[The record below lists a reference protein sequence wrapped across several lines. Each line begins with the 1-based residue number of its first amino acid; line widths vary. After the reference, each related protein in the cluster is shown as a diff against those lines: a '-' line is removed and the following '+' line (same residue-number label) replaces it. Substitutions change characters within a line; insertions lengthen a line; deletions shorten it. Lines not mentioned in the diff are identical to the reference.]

1 MDEVDFAS
9 QKLNHKKERVL
20 GTSSC
25 NSDKNCLE
33 KSKEYGAISHS
44 ASTITT
50 YPQRFWVLTIF
61 SILAWFQC
69 CQWNTWG
76 PINQSV
82 MVGYGWGSDTV
93 AMMGNWGTI
102 SFVLFVTPM
111 CWLTTRY
118 GLRFGVLACSGLIA
132 FGTAL
137 RCVTMHT
144 TAFTILSHIAAICI
158 GTAGPVILS
167 APPMLAADWFPTK
180 ERTTATAIALT
191 SNGLGGLGSYLEPLI
206 VRSPGDNV
214 TQDEIKGDIRKLMF
228 IYAGF
233 GALLF
238 ISIAIY
244 FPSRP
249 PTPPSISSK
258 QEKLSF
264 KDSTIKILSNKATI
278 CILMTYSIGV
288 GIPFVWASVWN
299 FSFNSL
305 GINQNE
311 AMWIGLVQQL
321 SCGIAGILMGRV
333 TDIFYGYIRG
343 SIIILFLASAGF
355 FYWFFLLTSGTI
367 PMAVW
372 QVYVIIAIS
381 LGLIQ
386 GASVLTFELAV
397 EAAYPCSEVIV
408 GGILSVG
415 SNFIGLI
422 FLMLFLFPF
431 SGYNWVTYLLLGSS
445 FISVIPLL
453 FINDRYN
460 RSKIDRSDI
469 L

>member
-1 MDEVDFAS
+1 MDEVDFAT
-9 QKLNHKKERVL
+9 QKINHKKETL
-20 GTSSC
+20 QHTSDFK
-25 NSDKNCLE
+25 SDKSYLE
-33 KSKEYGAISHS
+33 ESREYGTTTPSPP
-44 ASTITT
+44 TIRT
-50 YPQRFWVLTIF
+50 YPQRFWVLGVF
-61 SILAWFQC
+61 SLMAWFQC
-69 CQWNTWG
+69 FQWNTWG

-82 MVGYGWGSDTV
+82 MKGYDWGSDTV

-102 SFVLFVTPM
+102 TFVLFVTPM

-118 GLRFGVLACSGLIA
+118 GLRYGVLTCSGLMA
-132 FGTAL
+132 VGTAL
-137 RCVTMHT
+137 RCVTTNT

-158 GTAGPVILS
+158 GTAGTVVLA

-180 ERTTATAIALT
+180 ERTTATAIAMGA
-191 SNGLGGLGSYLEPLI
+191 NGLGGLGSYLEPLF

-214 TQDEIKGDIRKLMF
+214 TQDEIKGDIRNLMF

-249 PTPPSISSK
+249 PIPPSISST

-264 KDSTIKILSNKATI
+264 NESIRKLLSNKAMI
-278 CILMTYSIGV
+278 WILISYSVGV
-288 GIPFVWASVWN
+288 GIPFVWGSVMN
-299 FSFNSL
+299 YSFNNL

-311 AMWIGLVQQL
+311 AVWIGLLQTI
-321 SCGIAGILMGRV
+321 SGGIIGILMGRV
-333 TDIFYGYIRG
+333 TDLVYGYIRG
-343 SIIILFLASAGF
+343 SIIVIFLASAGF
-355 FYWFFLLTSGTI
+355 FYWFFLLTRGTI
-367 PMAVW
+367 PMTVW
-372 QVYVIIAIS
+372 QVYVIIGIS

-386 GASVLTFELAV
+386 GVDVLLFELAV

-408 GGILSVG
+408 GGFLSVG
-415 SNFIGLI
+415 NNFIGLL
-422 FLMLFLFPF
+422 FLTLFLFPF
-431 SGYNWVTYLLLGSS
+431 SGYNWVTYVLLGSS
-445 FISVIPLL
+445 AISAIPLL